1 MHTRIVVDD
10 RETRCGIMER
20 LETIESVS
28 VTIKRL
34 TCGDY
39 EVDGKLLFERKT
51 LPDLAAS
58 VKDGRIFRQGCRLAQ
73 SDKRGIIILEGTSN
87 DLVSNGMRREALQGA
102 LITLTV
108 FLGIPLL
115 RSRNLQET
123 ARLMVYTARQNQ
135 SIASG
140 ALHRHGVRP
149 RGKRKT
155 QMHILQGLPCIG
167 PERASAL
174 LDSFGSIEAVFT
186 ASMEDLATIK
196 GIGSHT
202 AKAIDWAVHESG
214 SKYSS
219 SISDTDPV
227 L

>member
-1 MHTRIVVDD
+1 MQTRIVVDD
-10 RETRCGIMER
+10 RETRCGIVEI
-20 LETIESVS
+20 LEGTESVS
-28 VTIKRL
+28 VTVNRL

-39 EVDGKLLFERKT
+39 EIDGKLLFERKT
-51 LPDLAAS
+51 LADLIIS
-58 VKDGRIFRQGCRLAQ
+58 VKDGRLFRQGCKLAQ
-73 SDKRGIIILEGTSN
+73 EEKRGIIILEGTSN
-87 DLVSNGMRREALQGA
+87 DLVSSGMRREAIQGA

-123 ARLMVYTARQNQ
+123 VRLMLYTARQNQ

-155 QMHILQGLPCIG
+155 QLHILQGLPGIG
-167 PERASAL
+167 PERALTL
-174 LDSFGSIEAVFT
+174 LEQFGSVEAVLT
-186 ASMEDLATIK
+186 ASFEELATIK
-196 GIGSHT
+196 GIGKHT
-202 AKAIDWAVHESG
+202 ADSIQWAVHEADAEYDSF
-214 SKYSS
+214 
-219 SISDTDPV
+219 ILHADPV